1 MTERRSFPIK
11 ATAVTNLSTRGR
23 TQLGQASNE
32 FMLELPVDKCVPV
45 EVSKDLTPDI
55 DARVQ
60 VSGAN

>member
-45 EVSKDLTPDI
+45 EE
-55 DARVQ
+55 
-60 VSGAN
+60 